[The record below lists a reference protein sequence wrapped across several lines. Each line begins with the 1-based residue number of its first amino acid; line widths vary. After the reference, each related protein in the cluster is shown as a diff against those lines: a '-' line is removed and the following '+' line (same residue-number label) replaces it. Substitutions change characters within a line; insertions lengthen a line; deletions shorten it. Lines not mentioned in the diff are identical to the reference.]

1 MAKKQFKTEKIIQ
14 ILRTH
19 ELHKEQGLDVK
30 ESCRR
35 LEIAVS
41 TLHRWK
47 KEYGGLR
54 VEQVKKL
61 KELERENAQLK
72 KVVADLAL
80 DKSILKEALS
90 GNY

>member
-1 MAKKQFKTEKIIQ
+1 M
-14 ILRTH
+14 
-19 ELHKEQGLDVK
+19 
-30 ESCRR
+30 
-35 LEIAVS
+35 AVS

-61 KELERENAQLK
+61 KELERENTQLK

-80 DKSILKEALS
+80 DKSILKEALL